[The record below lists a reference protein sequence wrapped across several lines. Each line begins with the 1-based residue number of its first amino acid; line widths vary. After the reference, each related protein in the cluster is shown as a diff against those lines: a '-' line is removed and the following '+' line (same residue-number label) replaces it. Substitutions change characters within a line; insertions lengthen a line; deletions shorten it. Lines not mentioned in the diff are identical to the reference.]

1 MDLSPAWHGIFRSG
15 STAPV
20 LAFAFALVAPLMLGS
35 LLSPVVMAEESFP
48 LTLTSQVP
56 ADASGE
62 TFTTVRAEETWP
74 AASTAVIVCD
84 VWDYH
89 HCLNAVRRLEE
100 FAPRLDAVVAEARR
114 RGATIIHAPSDCM
127 EAYANHPARQRAMDT
142 QAADSLPDQITAWC
156 SAIPSE
162 EKATYPI
169 DQSDGGEDDDPEE
182 HAAWARKLEALGR
195 NPRMPWK
202 QQSPLIAIDEQADFI
217 TDRGDEVWNILTAR
231 GIDHVILVGVHVNMC
246 VLGRPFGLRQLSR
259 HGKQVV
265 LMRDM
270 TDSMYNP
277 ARWPFVS
284 HFEGTRRVIDHIERH
299 VCPTITSDQLI
310 GGTPFQFA
318 GDQPSPSEAPPS
330 ADADAAVAPWETV
343 TIAHATDEVDD
354 VPSSTGSQWYRC
366 TLFAPASLLDSD
378 DAHHSHAHLLCG
390 ADVEAAWLNGEPLTR
405 SKPGVFAIAPEQAVS
420 DDVNLLVLKTP
431 GVLTTP
437 PVVEGGDT
445 KLELS
450 GRWQR
455 LVGEMHEPW
464 TMPLPA
470 KFGASPEILVSP

>member
-1 MDLSPAWHGIFRSG
+1 MDFSP
-15 STAPV
+15 T
-20 LAFAFALVAPLMLGS
+20 LMAFAIVTPLMLGS
-35 LLSPVVMAEESFP
+35 VLSPVVRAEESFD
-48 LTLTSQVP
+48 LTLTSQLP
-56 ADASGE
+56 EDASGE
-62 TFTTVRAEETWP
+62 TFRTTTSEETWP
-74 AASTAVIVCD
+74 AAATAVIVCD

-100 FAPRLDAVVAEARR
+100 FAPRLDTVIAEARR

-127 EAYANHPARQRAMDT
+127 EAYAMHPARKRAQDAP
-142 QAADSLPDQITAWC
+142 AAASLPDQIESWC

-162 EKATYPI
+162 EKVTYPI

-182 HAAWARKLEALGR
+182 HAEWARELEALGR

-202 QQSPLIAIDEQADFI
+202 QQSPLISIDEQADFI

-246 VLGRPFGLRQLSR
+246 VLGRPFGLRQLTR
-259 HGKQVV
+259 HGKQAV

-299 VCPTITSDQLI
+299 VCPTITSDQLL
-310 GGTPFQFA
+310 GGTPFRFA
-318 GDQPSPSEAPPS
+318 GDQPPPGEAPP
-330 ADADAAVAPWETV
+330 AGDADAAVAPWQTV
-343 TIAHATDEVDD
+343 TIAHAADEVDD

-366 TLFAPASLLDSD
+366 TLFVPASLLASD
-378 DAHHSHAHLLCG
+378 DAHHSHAHLRCEG
-390 ADVEAAWLNGEPLTR
+390 DVEAAWLNGEPLPR
-405 SKPGVFAIAPEQAVS
+405 SKPGVFAIAPQQAVS
-420 DDVNLLVLKTP
+420 GDVNLLVLKTP

-437 PVVEGGDT
+437 PVVEGGDAR
-445 KLELS
+445 LELS

-455 LVGEMHEPW
+455 LVGEASEPW

-470 KFGASPEILVSP
+470 KFGAAPEILVSP